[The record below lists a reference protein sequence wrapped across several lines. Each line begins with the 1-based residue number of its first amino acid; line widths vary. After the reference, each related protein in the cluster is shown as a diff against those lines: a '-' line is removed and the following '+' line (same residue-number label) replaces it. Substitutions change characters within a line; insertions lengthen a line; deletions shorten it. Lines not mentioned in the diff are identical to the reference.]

1 MQIYLPIAEMSVDV
15 FLLLALGGGV
25 GVLSGLFGV
34 GGGFLLTPLLLFIGV
49 PAAVAVA
56 SQANQVVAAS
66 VSGALAQ
73 WRRNAVDP
81 KLAWVMIG
89 GGLVGAWIG
98 VLLFNALKD
107 AGQIDIAIALS
118 YVLLLG
124 VVGGLMLFES
134 LRSWLFPRRRT
145 RTSQARRHSPLLAAL
160 PLKLRFRKS
169 RLYLSAIAPA
179 FIGMI
184 VGALAALLGIGGG
197 FLLVPAMIYL
207 LGVPTAVSI
216 GSSLFQVACVSAVVA
231 FLHAVET
238 QSVDV
243 VLAAILLIGSTLG
256 AQVGARLAGK
266 MRGEQLRALLAIVIL
281 AVATQLAIDLAT
293 PPIDPFDFVAAE

>member
-49 PAAVAVA
+49 PAPVAVA

-73 WRRNAVDP
+73 WRRDAVDG

-89 GGLVGAWIG
+89 GGLVGAWLG
-98 VLLFNALKD
+98 VQLFNWLKSI
-107 AGQIDIAIALS
+107 GQIEIAIALS
-118 YVLLLG
+118 YVVLLG

-134 LRSWLFPRRRT
+134 LRALFVPRRR
-145 RTSQARRHSPLLAAL
+145 RRAMGGRRHSPLIGAL
-160 PLKLRFRKS
+160 PLKMRFRKS
-169 RLYLSAIAPA
+169 RLYQSAIAPA
-179 FIGMI
+179 FVGLI

-207 LGVPTAVSI
+207 LGVPTAVSV
-216 GSSLFQVACVSAVVA
+216 GTSLVQVAAVSAVVA

-243 VLAAILLIGSTLG
+243 VLAAILLLGSTLG
-256 AQVGARLAGK
+256 AQFGARLAGK
-266 MRGEQLRALLAIVIL
+266 LRGEQLRALLALVVL
-281 AVATQLAIDLAT
+281 SVAVKLVVDLAT
-293 PPIDPFDFVAAE
+293 PPADPFMLALTP